1 MLGRGGGP
9 DDADVAAQLDVRQ
22 RLVDQ
27 PLDLRAPPRALHL
40 AGQDKAVFPAG
51 QRDALLAQ
59 AREAYE
65 RAALLDPAYPDPFRQ
80 LGFLYYQSKENDK
93 AMEAFRK
100 YLALRPDAPD
110 ARRVEEY
117 VVELDR

>member
-1 MLGRGGGP
+1 VLGRGGGP

-51 QRDALLAQ
+51 QRDALFAE
-59 AREAYE
+59 ARV
-65 RAALLDPAYPDPFRQ
+65 LGQQPLD
-80 LGFLYYQSKENDK
+80 
-93 AMEAFRK
+93 
-100 YLALRPDAPD
+100 LRL
-110 ARRVEEY
+110 RVL
-117 VVELDR
+117 VQR